1 MIAGEKLDE
10 KEAPEE
16 DKNEKELSIN
26 NENIENDEH
35 LQ

>member
-10 KEAPEE
+10 KEASEE